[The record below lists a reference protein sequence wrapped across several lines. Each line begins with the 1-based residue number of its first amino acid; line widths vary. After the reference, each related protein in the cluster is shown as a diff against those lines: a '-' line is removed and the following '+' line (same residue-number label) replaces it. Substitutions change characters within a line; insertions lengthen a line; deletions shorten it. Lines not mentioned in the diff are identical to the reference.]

1 MNTTD
6 AIEKIIKGTINLMY
20 YGVSKLDRTNTK
32 KYIISINSDDLSKLR
47 ETKEIIE
54 NYSNT
59 PFKPK
64 WFKEDSKKI
73 NLKTIYDIPV
83 EYNNG
88 KFDLSDFLSDFAP
101 FITNA
106 EVKIKLRFKNG
117 ACYPVALQVLTLGEE
132 KEEYNPFTD
141 FDEV

>member
-6 AIEKIIKGTINLMY
+6 VIEKIIKGTINLMY

-32 KYIISINSDDLSKLR
+32 KYIISIESPQLTDLK
-47 ETKEIIE
+47 EDKEIIE
-54 NYSNT
+54 NYAKT

-64 WFKEDSKKI
+64 WFTEDSKKI
-73 NLKTIYDIPV
+73 NLKTNYDIPV
-83 EYNNG
+83 EYNNIIY
-88 KFDLSDFLSDFAP
+88 DLSVFLHDYGNFT
-101 FITNA
+101 TNA
-106 EVKIKLRFKNG
+106 EVKLKLRFKNG
-117 ACYPVALQVLTLGEE
+117 ACYPVALKVLSLGEE

>member
-1 MNTTD
+1 MNTID

-32 KYIISINSDDLSKLR
+32 KYIISIESPQLSELK
-47 ETKEIIE
+47 EDTEIIE
-54 NYSNT
+54 NYSKT

-64 WFKEDSKKI
+64 WFTEDSKTI
-73 NLKTIYDIPV
+73 NLKTLYEIPV
-83 EYNNG
+83 LYNG
-88 KFDLSDFLSDFAP
+88 RSCRIDEFLADFGNFT
-101 FITNA
+101 TNA

-117 ACYPVALQVLTLGEE
+117 ACYPVALEILTLGEE
-132 KEEYNPFTD
+132 KEEYNPFTG

>member
-6 AIEKIIKGTINLMY
+6 VIEKIIKGTINLMY

-32 KYIISINSDDLSKLR
+32 KYIISIESPQLTDLK
-47 ETKEIIE
+47 EEKEIIE
-54 NYSNT
+54 NYAKT

-64 WFKEDSKKI
+64 WFTEDSKKI
-73 NLKTIYDIPV
+73 NLKTNYDIPV
-83 EYNNG
+83 EYNNIIY
-88 KFDLSDFLSDFAP
+88 DLSVFLNDYGNFT
-101 FITNA
+101 TNA
-106 EVKIKLRFKNG
+106 EVKLKLRFKNG

>member
-1 MNTTD
+1 MNTAE

-32 KYIISINSDDLSKLR
+32 KYIISIESSQLADLK
-47 ETKEIIE
+47 EDKEIIE
-54 NYSNT
+54 NYAKT

-64 WFKEDSKKI
+64 WFTEDSKKI
-73 NLKTIYDIPV
+73 NLKTNYDIPV
-83 EYNNG
+83 EYNNS
-88 KFDLSDFLSDFAP
+88 KIDLSSFLSDYGNFT
-101 FITNA
+101 TNA

-132 KEEYNPFTD
+132 KEEYNPFKD

>member
-1 MNTTD
+1 MNTTN
-6 AIEKIIKGTINLMY
+6 AIEKIIKGTIDLMY

-32 KYIISINSDDLSKLR
+32 KYIISIESPQLTDLK
-47 ETKEIIE
+47 EDKEIIE
-54 NYSNT
+54 NYSKT

-64 WFKEDSKKI
+64 WFTEDSKKI
-73 NLKTIYDIPV
+73 NLKTLYDIPV
-83 EYNNG
+83 EYNNS
-88 KFDLSDFLSDFAP
+88 KIDLSSFLTDYGNFT
-101 FITNA
+101 TNA

-117 ACYPVALQVLTLGEE
+117 SCYPVALQVISLGEE

>member
-1 MNTTD
+1 MNTRD

-20 YGVSKLDRTNTK
+20 YGVSNLDRTNTK
-32 KYIISINSDDLSKLR
+32 KYIISINSEDLTKLR
-47 ETKEIIE
+47 ESKEIIE
-54 NYSNT
+54 NYKTT

-64 WFKEDSKKI
+64 WFTEDSKKI
-73 NLKTIYDIPV
+73 NLKTLYDIPV

-88 KFDLSDFLSDFAP
+88 KFDLSDFLSDYGNFT
-101 FITNA
+101 TNA

>member
-1 MNTTD
+1 MNTID

-32 KYIISINSDDLSKLR
+32 KYIISIESPQLSELK
-47 ETKEIIE
+47 EDKEIID
-54 NYSNT
+54 NYAKT

-64 WFKEDSKKI
+64 WFTEDSKTI
-73 NLKTIYDIPV
+73 NLKTLYEIPV
-83 EYNNG
+83 LYNG
-88 KFDLSDFLSDFAP
+88 RSCRIDEFLADFGNFT
-101 FITNA
+101 TNA

-117 ACYPVALQVLTLGEE
+117 ACYPVALEILTLGEE
-132 KEEYNPFTD
+132 KEEYNPFTG

>member
-1 MNTTD
+1 MNTTK

-20 YGVSKLDRTNTK
+20 YGVSNLDKTNTK
-32 KYIISINSDDLSKLR
+32 KYIISINSDDLTKLR

-54 NYSNT
+54 NYNTT

-64 WFKEDSKKI
+64 WFTEDSKKI
-73 NLKTIYDIPV
+73 NLKTKYDIPV
-83 EYNNG
+83 EYNQG
-88 KFDLSDFLSDFAP
+88 LFDLSDFLTDYGNFT
-101 FITNA
+101 TNA

-117 ACYPVALQVLTLGEE
+117 ACYPVALQVLSLGEE

>member
-1 MNTTD
+1 MNTTNT
-6 AIEKIIKGTINLMY
+6 IEKIIKGTINLIY
-20 YGVSKLDRTNTK
+20 YGVSNLDKTNTK
-32 KYIISINSDDLSKLR
+32 KYIISINSEDLTKLR

-54 NYSNT
+54 NYNLT

-64 WFKEDSKKI
+64 WFTEDSKKI
-73 NLKTIYDIPV
+73 NLKTKYDIPV
-83 EYNNG
+83 EYNNA
-88 KFDLSDFLSDFAP
+88 KFDLSDFLTDFAN
-101 FITNA
+101 FTTNA

-117 ACYPVALQVLTLGEE
+117 ACYPVALQVLSLGEE

>member
-6 AIEKIIKGTINLMY
+6 AIEKIIKGTINLLY

-32 KYIISINSDDLSKLR
+32 KYIISIESPQLTDLK
-47 ETKEIIE
+47 EEKEIIE
-54 NYSNT
+54 NYSKT

-64 WFKEDSKKI
+64 WFTEDTKKI
-73 NLKTIYDIPV
+73 NLKTNYDIPV
-83 EYNNG
+83 EYNNS
-88 KFDLSDFLSDFAP
+88 KFDLSAFLSDYGNFT
-101 FITNA
+101 TNA
-106 EVKIKLRFKNG
+106 EVKIKLRFKDG

>member
-1 MNTTD
+1 MNTTE

-32 KYIISINSDDLSKLR
+32 KFIISIESPQLSDLK
-47 ETKEIIE
+47 EEKEIIE

-64 WFKEDSKKI
+64 WFTEDSKKI
-73 NLKTIYDIPV
+73 NLKTLYEIPV
-83 EYNNG
+83 SYNNRTVAIG
-88 KFDLSDFLSDFAP
+88 QFLDEYGRFT
-101 FITNA
+101 TNA

-117 ACYPVALQVLTLGEE
+117 ACYPQALQVISLGEE
-132 KEEYNPFTD
+132 KEEYNPFTG

>member
-54 NYSNT
+54 NYSKT

-64 WFKEDSKKI
+64 WFTEDSKKI
-73 NLKTIYDIPV
+73 NLKTLYEIPV
-83 EYNNG
+83 LYNSRS
-88 KFDLSDFLSDFAP
+88 FWIDDFLNDFGN
-101 FITNA
+101 FTTNA
-106 EVKIKLRFKNG
+106 EVKIKLLFKNG
-117 ACYPVALQVLTLGEE
+117 ACYPVALEILTLGEE
-132 KEEYNPFTD
+132 KEEYNPFKD

>member
-6 AIEKIIKGTINLMY
+6 AIEKIIKGSINLMY

-32 KYIISINSDDLSKLR
+32 KYIISINSNDLSKLR

-54 NYSNT
+54 NYAKT

-64 WFKEDSKKI
+64 WFTEDSKKI

-88 KFDLSDFLSDFAP
+88 KFDLSDFLSDFRN
-101 FITNA
+101 FTTNA
-106 EVKIKLRFKNG
+106 EVKIKLRFKDG

>member
-1 MNTTD
+1 MNTTNT
-6 AIEKIIKGTINLMY
+6 IEKIIKGTINLMY
-20 YGVSKLDRTNTK
+20 YGISNLDKTRTP
-32 KYIISINSDDLSKLR
+32 KYIISINSPQLSEL
-47 ETKEIIE
+47 KEEKAIINE
-54 NYSNT
+54 YSKT

-64 WFKEDSKKI
+64 WFTEDSKKI
-73 NLKTIYDIPV
+73 NLKTIYEIPV
-83 EYNNG
+83 NFNNHTFTITEFLEEYGN
-88 KFDLSDFLSDFAP
+88 FT
-101 FITNA
+101 TNA

>member
-1 MNTTD
+1 MNT
-6 AIEKIIKGTINLMY
+6 AEVIEKIIKGTINLMY

-32 KYIISINSDDLSKLR
+32 KYIISIESSQLADLK
-47 ETKEIIE
+47 EDKEIIE
-54 NYSNT
+54 NYSKT

-64 WFKEDSKKI
+64 WYTEGSKKI
-73 NLKTIYDIPV
+73 NLKTLYEIPV
-83 EYNNG
+83 LYNNKTFNISEFLEQFG
-88 KFDLSDFLSDFAP
+88 KFT
-101 FITNA
+101 TNA

-117 ACYPVALQVLTLGEE
+117 ACYPVALQVISLGEE

>member
-1 MNTTD
+1 MNTAE

-20 YGVSKLDRTNTK
+20 YGISNLDRTRTQ
-32 KYIISINSDDLSKLR
+32 KYIISIESTQLTDLK
-47 ETKEIIE
+47 EDKEIIE
-54 NYSNT
+54 NYSKT

-64 WFKEDSKKI
+64 WFTEDSKKI
-73 NLKTIYDIPV
+73 NLKTLYEIPV
-83 EYNNG
+83 LYNGRLFQIN
-88 KFDLSDFLSDFAP
+88 DFLNDFGN
-101 FITNA
+101 FTTNA

-117 ACYPVALQVLTLGEE
+117 ACYPVALEILKLGEE

>member
-1 MNTTD
+1 MNTKD

-20 YGVSKLDRTNTK
+20 YGVSNLDRTNTK
-32 KYIISINSDDLSKLR
+32 KYIISINSEDLTKLR

-54 NYSNT
+54 NYSKT

-64 WFKEDSKKI
+64 WFTEDSKKI
-73 NLKTIYDIPV
+73 NLKTNYDIPV
-83 EYNNG
+83 EYNNS
-88 KFDLSDFLSDFAP
+88 KFDLSAFLSDYGNFT
-101 FITNA
+101 TNA
-106 EVKIKLRFKNG
+106 EVKIKLRFKDG

-132 KEEYNPFTD
+132 KEEYNPFKD

>member
-1 MNTTD
+1 MSTTD

-20 YGVSKLDRTNTK
+20 YGISKLDRTRTE
-32 KYIISINSDDLSKLR
+32 KYIISIESPQLSDLK
-47 ETKEIIE
+47 EEKEIIE
-54 NYSNT
+54 NYAKT

-64 WFKEDSKKI
+64 WFTEDSNKI
-73 NLKTIYDIPV
+73 NLKTLYEIPV
-83 EYNNG
+83 LYND
-88 KFDLSDFLSDFAP
+88 KTFRIDEFLDQFGR
-101 FITNA
+101 FTTNA

>member
-6 AIEKIIKGTINLMY
+6 VIEKIIKGTINLMY
-20 YGVSKLDRTNTK
+20 YGASKLDRTNTK
-32 KYIISINSDDLSKLR
+32 KYIISINSEDLSKLR

-54 NYSNT
+54 NYNST

-64 WFKEDSKKI
+64 WFTEDSKTI
-73 NLKTIYDIPV
+73 NLKTLYEIPV
-83 EYNNG
+83 LYNG
-88 KFDLSDFLSDFAP
+88 RSCWIDEFLSDFGN
-101 FITNA
+101 FTTNA

-117 ACYPVALQVLTLGEE
+117 ACYPVALEVISLGEE

>member
-6 AIEKIIKGTINLMY
+6 VIEKIIKGTINLMY
-20 YGVSKLDRTNTK
+20 YGVSNLDRTNTK
-32 KYIISINSDDLSKLR
+32 KYIISINSEDLSKLR

-54 NYSNT
+54 NYAKT

-64 WFKEDSKKI
+64 WFTEGSGKI
-73 NLKTIYDIPV
+73 NLKTLYDIPV
-83 EYNNG
+83 EYNNS
-88 KFDLSDFLSDFAP
+88 KTDLSSFLNDYGNFT
-101 FITNA
+101 TNA

-117 ACYPVALQVLTLGEE
+117 ACYPVALQILSLGEE

>member
-1 MNTTD
+1 MNTTN

-20 YGVSKLDRTNTK
+20 YGVSNLDRTNTK
-32 KYIISINSDDLSKLR
+32 KYIISINSEDLTKLR

-54 NYSNT
+54 NYNST

-64 WFKEDSKKI
+64 WFTEDTKKI
-73 NLKTIYDIPV
+73 NLKTKYDIPV

-88 KFDLSDFLSDFAP
+88 KFDLSDFLADFGN
-101 FITNA
+101 FTTNA

-117 ACYPVALQVLTLGEE
+117 GCYPVALQVLSLGEE

>member
-6 AIEKIIKGTINLMY
+6 VIEKIIKGTIDLMY
-20 YGVSKLDRTNTK
+20 YGVSRLDRTNTK
-32 KYIISINSDDLSKLR
+32 KYIISINSSQLTDLK
-47 ETKEIIE
+47 EDKEIIE
-54 NYSNT
+54 NYAKT

-64 WFKEDSKKI
+64 WFTEDSKKI
-73 NLKTIYDIPV
+73 NLKTLYDIPV
-83 EYNNG
+83 EYNNS
-88 KFDLSDFLSDFAP
+88 KIALSDFLSNYGNFT
-101 FITNA
+101 TNA